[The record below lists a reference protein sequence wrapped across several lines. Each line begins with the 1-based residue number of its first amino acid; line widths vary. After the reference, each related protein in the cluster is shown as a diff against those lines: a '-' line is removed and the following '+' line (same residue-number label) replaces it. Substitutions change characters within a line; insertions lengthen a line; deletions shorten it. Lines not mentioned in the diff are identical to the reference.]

1 MSVFNGQPV
10 SAETVNDA
18 FMSRTADTSTTGKVG
33 LQNAGSASMADA
45 QKYINKI
52 ATATG
57 VSSEADTTDLT
68 YSSTNYVANG
78 DNRKVAIGKLDQ
90 AAKTIADDL
99 SSYETS
105 TNSTISGLQGD
116 ITSLDWRIDT
126 LELNNTQDVTLGAV
140 GSSPNA
146 NGASLAGQVLT
157 LQPASS
163 TQPGVLS
170 TSTQS
175 IAGNK
180 TFTGNVV
187 VDGDLT
193 VNGNTTTLNTQT
205 LDVEDANIK
214 ANKGGTNLT
223 AEGAGLT
230 VERPAGDASIQFDST
245 LASFWKIGVGTLRE
259 VVVSGVAQI
268 ISGLKTFADGIAT
281 DSIVEETLNAGV
293 TIDGVLIKD
302 GLVDGEDVSDIRS
315 DLTAAEGNITNLL
328 SDVATLELNNTQ
340 DVTLGAFGSTPNANG
355 ASLAGQVLTLQ
366 PANSTNPGGVST
378 GSQTFAGA
386 KTFSSQSTHSGGIVA
401 DTKIQTNGTEVWSVA
416 NDSTSTGGSTSL
428 VDNLKVATRLTNA
441 SLSQLQMMAGAETG
455 KLKVIINDTGN
466 VIVLKH
472 ETGATVSERMSLG
485 GADQNLPNGGLAFF
499 MYDTTSRWRL
509 VQIVAGGAGSTT
521 LQGVHR
527 YQVNGFYNQ
536 GAALTGPDGAIFF
549 NEPVK
554 VVAVLVYVDIAGSS
568 GATTFR
574 LQYKAPAGSY
584 VNMMT
589 TDGSISASAG
599 NDAEI
604 RTGETKANMTA
615 PVLTSTPYL
624 IAAGGGVRLDIPA
637 QQGGSPNGCGCVI
650 FYEKQ

>member
-1 MSVFNGQPV
+1 
-10 SAETVNDA
+10 
-18 FMSRTADTSTTGKVG
+18 
-33 LQNAGSASMADA
+33 
-45 QKYINKI
+45 
-52 ATATG
+52 
-57 VSSEADTTDLT
+57 
-68 YSSTNYVANG
+68 
-78 DNRKVAIGKLDQ
+78 
-90 AAKTIADDL
+90 
-99 SSYETS
+99 
-105 TNSTISGLQGD
+105 
-116 ITSLDWRIDT
+116 
-126 LELNNTQDVTLGAV
+126 
-140 GSSPNA
+140 
-146 NGASLAGQVLT
+146 
-157 LQPASS
+157 
-163 TQPGVLS
+163 LS
-170 TSTQS
+170 TGTQS

-245 LASFWKIGVGTLRE
+245 LASFWKVGVGTLRE
-259 VVVSGVAQI
+259 IIVSGVAQTI
-268 ISGLKTFADGIAT
+268 AGLKTFSSGIAT
-281 DSIVEETLNAGV
+281 DTIAERTLNAGV
-293 TIDGVLIKD
+293 TVDSVLLKD
-302 GLVDGEDVSDIRS
+302 GLINGENIATISS
-315 DLTAAEGNITNLL
+315 GLSTAQGNISTLQGQVSTLQTNN
-328 SDVATLELNNTQ
+328 SQ
-340 DVTLGAFGSTPNANG
+340 DVTLGAFGSTPNVNG

-366 PANSTNPGGVST
+366 PANATSPGGVST
-378 GSQTFAGA
+378 GTQTFAGA

-416 NDSTSTGGSTSL
+416 NDSTSTGGATSL
-428 VDNLKVATRLTNA
+428 IDNLKVATRLTNA
-441 SLSQLQMMAGAETG
+441 SFSQLQMMAGAETG

-509 VQIVAGGAGSTT
+509 VQIIAGGGASTGI
-521 LQGVHR
+521 QGVQR
-527 YQVNGFYNQ
+527 FQVNGFYN
-536 GAALTGPDGAIFF
+536 TGVNMAGVDGSFFF

-554 VVAVLVYVDIAGSS
+554 IVGVLVYVETAGSS

-589 TDGSISASAG
+589 TDGSISAAAG
-599 NDAEI
+599 NNVEI

-615 PVLTSTPYL
+615 PVLTSTPFNV
-624 IAAGGGVRLDIPA
+624 AAGGAVRLDLPA
-637 QQGGSPNGCGCVI
+637 QQAGSPNSCGCVI